1 MKWIVLAMILFVVP
15 YTYLTLHFRKPGPGY
30 EPYNDAREKSNI
42 ARAGFRR
49 VSLSAAQIASGRT
62 IDGDAPPALVAGSP
76 GGLPGVLQSSLIR
89 PRLIPATV
97 GPVFAPA
104 ALDSS
109 RPYPVRFVCAASDL
123 KQVLSGARLYIRG
136 GEAYLVTDFERLT
149 DGLSARTE
157 RETVEIDIP
166 PGTFDPGRYRFTV
179 VARDG
184 SPSWELQV
192 R

>member
-1 MKWIVLAMILFVVP
+1 MKWIILAMIFFVVP

-30 EPYNDAREKSNI
+30 EPYNDAREKTNI

-49 VSLSAAQIASGRT
+49 VSLSAARIASGRT
-62 IDGDAPPALVAGSP
+62 IDENAQPALVSGSP
-76 GGLPGVLQSSLIR
+76 GGLPGVLRGSLVK
-89 PRLIPATV
+89 PPLIPASI

-123 KQVLSGARLYIRG
+123 RQVLSGARLYIRG
-136 GEAYLVTDFERLT
+136 GEAYLLTDFERLT
-149 DGLSARTE
+149 DGLTARTE

-166 PGTFDPGRYRFTV
+166 PGTFDPGRYRFTL
-179 VARDG
+179 VAQEG
-184 SPSWELQV
+184 SRSWDLQV